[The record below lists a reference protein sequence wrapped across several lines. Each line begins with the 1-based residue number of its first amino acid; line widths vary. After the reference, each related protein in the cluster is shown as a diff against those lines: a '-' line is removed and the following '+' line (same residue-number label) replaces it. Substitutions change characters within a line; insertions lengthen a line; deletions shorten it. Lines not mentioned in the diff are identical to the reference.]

1 MYYPFLRG
9 RQFELIALRELSL
22 ENAVQ
27 GVVYPIIE
35 PVKRS
40 LNSLS
45 LANKIFHENGQ
56 HNYLILNPEVGEV
69 KGDTD
74 YYLEFFNQL
83 SHCSFKP
90 AFHFRNNRQYIL
102 SKIEQYNLQDCLLVG
117 NNEIQS
123 TDDEFKGVIEN
134 PAFAKVVI
142 DEPDRNRDLKRY
154 LQGLGHVEFI
164 RLDDLFEPE
173 PRNSNFLPIESHRF
187 SEEHKYFSTDNFDGF
202 ADYTVLTSNFTEGG
216 SSPRAVVI
224 HFTYM
229 KNNNQIWIRHFTS
242 NTNDSIANV
251 QGKFGEAAQKAVEYC
266 RYKNLHNT
274 AIDELISYYDDG
286 HYPGLG
292 MVKKISIKNHLII
305 VADFLKTLS

>member
-22 ENAVQ
+22 ENAIQ
-27 GVVYPIIE
+27 GYVSPIIE

-40 LNSLS
+40 LNSLA
-45 LANKIFHENGQ
+45 LANKIFDENGQ
-56 HNYLILNPEVGEV
+56 YNYLMLNPEVGEV

-83 SHCSFKP
+83 EHCSFKP
-90 AFHFRNNRQYIL
+90 AFHYRNNQEYIL
-102 SKIEQYNLQDCLLVG
+102 SKIEQYSLQDCLLVG

-123 TDDEFKGVIEN
+123 TDGGFKEVVEN
-134 PAFAKVVI
+134 AAFTKVVI

-154 LQGLGHVEFI
+154 LQELAHVDFI
-164 RLDDLFEPE
+164 RLDDLFETE

-187 SEEHKYFSTDNFDGF
+187 SEEHKYFEIDNYDGF
-202 ADYTVLTSNFTEGG
+202 ADYTVLTSSFIEGG
-216 SSPRAVVI
+216 GSPRAVVI

-229 KNNNQIWIRHFTS
+229 KNNDQIWIRHFTS

-251 QGKFGEAAQKAVEYC
+251 QGKFGEAAQKAVEYF
-266 RYKNLHNT
+266 RENNLQNS
-274 AIDELISYYDDG
+274 AINELISYYDEG

-305 VADFLKTLS
+305 VADYLKTLS

>member
-1 MYYPFLRG
+1 MYYPLLRG

-22 ENAVQ
+22 ENAIQ
-27 GVVYPIIE
+27 GFVYPIIE
-35 PVKRS
+35 PVKKS
-40 LNSLS
+40 LNSLD
-45 LANKIFHENGQ
+45 LANKIFYENGQ
-56 HNYLILNPEVGEV
+56 VNYFILNPEVGEK

-74 YYLEFFNQL
+74 HYLEFFNQL
-83 SHCSFKP
+83 EHCSFKP
-90 AFHFRNNRQYIL
+90 AFHFRNNGQYIL

-123 TDDEFKGVIEN
+123 TDDEFKDVIEN
-134 PAFAKVVI
+134 PAFGKVVI
-142 DEPDRNRDLKRY
+142 DEPDRNRDLKTY
-154 LQGLGHVEFI
+154 LQGLEHVKFI
-164 RLDDLFEPE
+164 RLDDPFEPE

-187 SEEHKYFSTDNFDGF
+187 SEEHKYFSIDNFDGF
-202 ADYTVLTSNFTEGG
+202 ADYTVLTSNFIEGG

-229 KNNNQIWIRHFTS
+229 NSDDQIWIRHFTS

-266 RYKNLHNT
+266 QENNLKNT
-274 AIDELISYYDDG
+274 AIDELIDYYDKG

-292 MVKKISIKNHLII
+292 TIKKISIKNHLII
-305 VADFLKTLS
+305 VADYLKKVS